1 MYVYLKLLQN
11 PVPASRPKV
20 SRWSVYFGKKYT
32 AYRDDAP
39 KTIAEAVKLAGVE
52 DLLPLKDTLFV
63 AAIYEVQQP
72 KTTKLQYPNSDIDN
86 YDKSLFDCLTKAGIW
101 VDDKQILASF
111 SMKRW
116 AEKNKKPCTHLM
128 ITTHNSSDI
137 SPALVAEAKTMLRYM
152 MMDTHSALDV
162 STGNLPTEL

>member
-1 MYVYLKLLQN
+1 MYVYLQLLHN

-20 SRWSVYFGKKYT
+20 TRWSVYYGKKYT
-32 AYRDDAP
+32 AYRNDAP
-39 KTIAEAVKLAGVE
+39 TTIARAVKLAGVA
-52 DLLPLKDTLFV
+52 DILPLEDTLFI
-63 AAIYEVQQP
+63 ASIYEVQKP
-72 KTTKLQYPNSDIDN
+72 KTTKLQYPNPDIDN
-86 YDKSLFDCLTKAGIW
+86 YDKALFDALVKENIML
-101 VDDKQILASF
+101 DDKQILASF

-116 AEKNKKPCTHLM
+116 AQKNTPPCTHLM

>member
-11 PVPASRPKV
+11 PVPASRPRV
-20 SRWSVYFGKKYT
+20 TRWGVYFGKKYT

-39 KTIAEAVKLAGVE
+39 KTIAEAVKIAGVE
-52 DLLPLKDTLFV
+52 DLLPLKDTLLV
-63 AAIYEVQQP
+63 SAIYEVQQP
-72 KTTKLQYPNSDIDN
+72 KKTKLQYPNPDIDN
-86 YDKSLFDCLTKAGIW
+86 YDKALFDCLGKAGIW
-101 VDDKQILASF
+101 DDDKQILASF

-116 AEKNKKPCTHLM
+116 AQKTKQPCTHLM

-137 SPALVAEAKTMLRYM
+137 SPALTVEAKTMLRYM

-162 STGNLPTEL
+162 STASLPTEL